1 MEQIEE
7 QKVYSMKEIGKR
19 LSFSII
25 IPLVSILYPILNR
38 YRGNL
43 NVVKLPIDD
52 LIPFSKVFILP
63 YVSWY
68 PFVAAF
74 LIMLCFIDKE
84 RYFKLLASLALGML
98 TCYVIYYFYPTYVE
112 RPLVVGRDFLS
123 NMVLGLYRRDNPYNC
138 WPSIHVLNSFL
149 VVIYTL
155 GSDKINKFAKAICVV
170 IAGLI
175 ILATMFLKQH
185 YFSDV
190 VSAIILGTTLFMSI
204 EVCAKYMLRNKLERR
219 NIPMAE

>member
-7 QKVYSMKEIGKR
+7 GKIYSVKEICRR
-19 LSFSII
+19 LSFSLI
-25 IPLVSILYPILNR
+25 IPLVSIFYPILNR

-52 LIPFSKVFILP
+52 MIPFSKVFILP

-68 PFVAAF
+68 PFVATF
-74 LIMLCFIDKE
+74 VVILCFVDKE
-84 RYFKLLASLALGML
+84 KYFKLVVSLALGMIVS
-98 TCYVIYYFYPTYVE
+98 YVIYYFYPTYVE
-112 RPLVVGRDFLS
+112 RPFVGGRDFLS
-123 NMVLGLYRRDNPYNC
+123 NLVLWLYRRDNPYNC

-149 VVIYTL
+149 VVVYIT
-155 GSDKINKFAKAICVV
+155 GSAKVNKIAKIICII
-170 IAGLI
+170 IATLI

-190 VSAIILGTTLFMSI
+190 VSAMVLGSILYMGINVF
-204 EVCAKYMLRNKLERR
+204 EKYMVKDKLGNGKISLSE
-219 NIPMAE
+219 

>member
-7 QKVYSMKEIGKR
+7 RKNYSIKEIVKR
-19 LSFSII
+19 LSFSLL
-25 IPLVSILYPILNR
+25 IPLVSIFYPILNR

-43 NVVKLPIDD
+43 NIVKLPIDD
-52 LIPFSKVFILP
+52 MIPFSKIFILP

-74 LIMLCFIDKE
+74 LILLCFLDKE
-84 RYFKLLASLALGML
+84 KYFKLLASLTLGML
-98 TCYVIYYFYPTYVE
+98 ICYVIYYFYPTYVE
-112 RPLVVGRDFLS
+112 RPFIGGRDFLS
-123 NMVLGLYRRDNPYNC
+123 NLVLWLYRRDNPYNC

-149 VVIYTL
+149 VIVYTI
-155 GSDKINKFAKAICVV
+155 GSDKINKLAKGICVI
-170 IAGLI
+170 IAILI

-190 VSAIILGTTLFMSI
+190 VSAIILGSTLYIAIDIF
-204 EVCAKYMLRNKLERR
+204 VKYVLKDKVENR
-219 NIPMAE
+219 NIPMPE

>member
-1 MEQIEE
+1 MEQVQERKEYGI
-7 QKVYSMKEIGKR
+7 KEICKR
-19 LSFSII
+19 LSFCLI
-25 IPLVSILYPILNR
+25 IPLVSMFYPILNR

-43 NVVKLPIDD
+43 NIVKLPIDD
-52 LIPFSKVFILP
+52 MIPFSKFFILP

-74 LIMLCFIDKE
+74 LIILCFIDKE
-84 RYFKLLASLALGML
+84 KYFKLLISLTLGML

-112 RPLVVGRDFLS
+112 RPFIQGRDLFS
-123 NMVLGLYRRDNPYNC
+123 NLVLWIYRRDNPYNC

-149 VVIYTL
+149 VVIYITE
-155 GSDKINKFAKAICVV
+155 SVKVNKFAKIICAI
-170 IAGLI
+170 IATLI

-190 VSAIILGTTLFMSI
+190 IAAMVLGSLLYIGINFFEKYILKS
-204 EVCAKYMLRNKLERR
+204 KLDNEK
-219 NIPMAE
+219 ISLVE